1 MTRLP
6 FLIGLA
12 AAGLL
17 PFYAVGQ
24 ENAGVTQVAAF
35 NMNPLVV
42 TSTLGVETVEES
54 LSSVTVVDSEAL
66 EQQDPKG
73 MADILRGQPG
83 INVIS
88 NGSFGKNTSVYMR
101 GTGSE
106 STVLLLDGIRIRSA
120 TAGSAPWQYI
130 PPQLLDRVEIV
141 RGPKGSLYG
150 ADAVGGVVQGFTTP
164 RDDRD
169 RHWVEAG
176 GGSFATQRYGAGASG
191 QVGNTSYSVQGHY
204 LDTDGTNV
212 RRGGEDKGFRNAA
225 GTFSVNHAFDN
236 GASLGMMGLHSGGNT
251 EFNGGETDFNM
262 RTLGVKAST
271 PVTGS
276 WSTSVKLSEARDEQD
291 NDLDIGPS
299 FFDTRSRTAHW
310 ENTLA
315 FGDHQLIVGVEHRVD
330 DVDSSTTFTEDSRD
344 NTAVFSQLLTEFG
357 AADLQLSGRWDDN
370 EAFGEETT
378 GAIALGY
385 DLNRTYS
392 VRASYGTA
400 FRAPTFNDLY
410 FPGFGNSELSPETS
424 GTAELGVRGDYDAAF
439 WDLALFRTDV
449 DDLIEF
455 SPAAGQPEN
464 IAEARIEGVEL
475 GAGFR
480 IADFKLNSAITLQDP
495 TDRATGNRLSRRST
509 RSARL
514 DADYTPGRYLFG
526 ASLVAEGDRY
536 NDSANTDKLAGFGV
550 LNLRAGMDVTRKLS
564 LSLKVEN
571 VLDRRYSTARATPF
585 ASQDFD
591 YLAAGR
597 AVFASIRY
605 GVK

>member
-1 MTRLP
+1 MD
-6 FLIGLA
+6 
-12 AAGLL
+12 
-17 PFYAVGQ
+17 
-24 ENAGVTQVAAF
+24 
-35 NMNPLVV
+35 PLVV
-42 TSTLGVETVEES
+42 TSTLGVETVNET
-54 LSSVTVVDSEAL
+54 LSSVTVIGSETL
-66 EQQDPKG
+66 EQQDPTE
-73 MADILRGQPG
+73 MTDILRGQPG

-130 PPQLLDRVEIV
+130 PPQLLNRVEIV

-164 RDDRD
+164 RDDKD
-169 RHWVEAG
+169 RRWVEAG
-176 GGSFATQRYGAGASG
+176 GGSFATQQYGAGASG
-191 QVGNTSYSVQGHY
+191 QVGNTDYSVQGHY

-212 RRGGEDKGFRNAA
+212 RRGGEDKGLRNAA
-225 GTFSVNHAFDN
+225 GTVSINHNFDN
-236 GASLGMMGLHSGGNT
+236 GTSLGLVGLHSSGNT

-271 PVTGS
+271 PVVEN

-291 NDLDIGPS
+291 NELDSGPS
-299 FFDTRSRTAHW
+299 FFDTRSHTAHW

-315 FGDHQLIVGVEHRVD
+315 FGDHQLIVGAEHRVD
-330 DVDSSTTFTEDSRD
+330 EVDSSTTYTEDSR
-344 NTAVFSQLLTEFG
+344 NKTAVFSQLLTDLG
-357 AADLQLSGRWDDN
+357 AASLQLSGRWDDN

-410 FPGFGNSELSPETS
+410 FPGFGNPNLSPETS
-424 GTAELGVRGDYDAAF
+424 GTAELGVRGDYSAAF

-449 DDLIEF
+449 DNLIEF

-480 IADFKLNSAITLQDP
+480 IVDFKLHSAVTLQDP
-495 TDRATGNRLSRRST
+495 EDRTTGNRLSRRST

-514 DADYTPGRYLFG
+514 DADYTPGRYRFG
-526 ASLVAEGDRY
+526 ASVIAEGDRY
-536 NDSANTDKLAGFGV
+536 NDSGNTDKLPGFGV
-550 LNLRAGMDVTRKLS
+550 LNLRTGMDVTDKLA

-571 VLDRRYSTARATPF
+571 VFDQRYRTARATPF
-585 ASQDFD
+585 SGEDFD

-597 AVFASIRY
+597 TVFASIRY
-605 GVK
+605 GIK

>member
-1 MTRLP
+1 MSTNRLVFWITVAAAANP
-6 FLIGLA
+6 SLA
-12 AAGLL
+12 ADSS
-17 PFYAVGQ
+17 
-24 ENAGVTQVAAF
+24 TQVASLTLD
-35 NMNPLVV
+35 PLVV
-42 TSTLGVETVEES
+42 TSTLGVETVNES

-66 EQQDPKG
+66 EQQDPRE
-73 MADILRGQPG
+73 MTDILRGQPG

-130 PPQLLDRVEIV
+130 PPQLLNRVEIV

-150 ADAVGGVVQGFTTP
+150 SDAVGGVVQGFTTP
-164 RDDRD
+164 RDDSNR
-169 RHWVEAG
+169 RWVEAG
-176 GGSFATQRYGAGASG
+176 GGSFSTQQYGAGASG
-191 QVGNTSYSVQGHY
+191 QVGNTEYSVQGHY
-204 LDTDGTNV
+204 HDTDGTNV

-225 GTFSVNHAFDN
+225 GTISLNHEFDN
-236 GASLGMMGLHSGGNT
+236 GASLGLVGLHSNGNT

-271 PVTGS
+271 PVVEN
-276 WSTSVKLSEARDEQD
+276 WSTSLKLSEARDEQD
-291 NDLDIGPS
+291 NELDSGPS

-310 ENTLA
+310 ENTIA
-315 FGDHQLIVGVEHRVD
+315 FGDQQLIVGAEHRVD
-330 DVDSSTTFTEDSRD
+330 DVDSSTTYTEDSRD
-344 NTAVFSQLLTEFG
+344 NTAVFSQLLSDFG
-357 AADLQLSGRWDDN
+357 AASLQLSGRWDDN

-378 GAIALGY
+378 GGIAVGY

-410 FPGFGNSELSPETS
+410 FPGFGNANLSPETS
-424 GTAELGVRGDYDAAF
+424 ETAELGMRGDYASAF

-449 DDLIEF
+449 DDLIEY

-480 IADFKLNSAITLQDP
+480 VADFRLNSAVTLQDP
-495 TDRATGNRLSRRST
+495 EDRTTGNRLSRRST

-514 DADYTPGRYLFG
+514 DADYTPGRYRFG
-526 ASLVAEGDRY
+526 ASVIAEGDRY
-536 NDSANTDKLAGFGV
+536 NDAANTDKLPGFGV
-550 LNLRAGMDVTRKLS
+550 LNLRTGMDVTKMLS

-571 VLDRRYSTARATPF
+571 ALDRRYSTSRATPF

-597 AVFASIRY
+597 TIFASIRY
-605 GVK
+605 GIK